1 MNLDHKLFIK
11 ISRAAANLYG
21 VIYSRNLYLVLK
33 KYFND
38 LTYEELLKELD
49 FLYKRTYKEFS
60 LRKVEGKDGTYVLIN
75 NDLYLDDN
83 YEDEKIQ
90 KDEDYDI
97 VKEIIRL
104 QGNKKIYIPKTF
116 NQFIKSSNSL
126 NITDTEAKYY
136 DKLFTFIIN
145 HLDCYDPSYK
155 NDEMDLKTYAFLA
168 TSFIYFN
175 IKAEVRPIN
184 PIKMLDSLGVRLDN
198 DVQIQEALDIM
209 MNAANNTK
217 MFVNNGFSP
226 YELIKMTGG
235 FNNIDDIVPIISPKL
250 KERLINGDESIEEYL
265 KMFESSNLP
274 PKIKPTLRKQLQE
287 IAYQKKD
294 PYLLDFS
301 LFI

>member
-1 MNLDHKLFIK
+1 MKLDHKLFIK

-21 VIYSRNLYLVLK
+21 VIYSRNLFLVLK
-33 KYFND
+33 KYFKD

-116 NQFIKSSNSL
+116 NQFIKSNNPL
-126 NITDTEAKYY
+126 NITDTEEKYY
-136 DKLFTFIIN
+136 DRLFTFIIN
-145 HLDCYDPSYK
+145 HLDRYNPSYK
-155 NDEMDLKTYAFLA
+155 NDEIDLKTHAFLA

-175 IKAEVRPIN
+175 IKAEVSPIN
-184 PIKMLDSLGVRLDN
+184 PIKMLESLGVSLDN

-226 YELIKMTGG
+226 YELIKMIGG
-235 FNNIDDIVPIISPKL
+235 FKNIDDIVPIISPKL
-250 KERLINGDESIEEYL
+250 KERLINGEESIEEYL

-274 PKIKPTLRKQLQE
+274 PKIKSTLRKQLQE
-287 IAYQKKD
+287 IAYQKK
-294 PYLLDFS
+294 
-301 LFI
+301 IRTC

>member
-33 KYFND
+33 KYFKD

-49 FLYKRTYKEFS
+49 FLYQRTYEEFS
-60 LRKVEGKDGTYVLIN
+60 LRKVEGKDGAYFLIN

-97 VKEIIRL
+97 AQEIIRL

-145 HLDCYDPSYK
+145 HLDHYNSSYK

-235 FNNIDDIVPIISPKL
+235 FKNIDDIVPIISPKL

-274 PKIKPTLRKQLQE
+274 PKIKSTLRKQLQE
-287 IAYQKKD
+287 IAYQKK
-294 PYLLDFS
+294 
-301 LFI
+301 IRTC